1 MTPKHSEQG
10 KVVVIGGGTGL
21 SVLLRGLKNQP
32 LDLTA
37 IVTVADDGGSSG
49 RIREDLNIP
58 PPGDIRNV
66 LAALS
71 DVEPLVEEMFQYRF
85 ASQNELSGHA
95 LGNLIIAAMTS
106 ITGDFAHG
114 IQEMSKVLNV
124 RGQVLPSANQSILL
138 SAEMEDGSIIKG
150 ESKIPFSGK
159 KISRVF
165 LSPEHVKALP
175 QAVEAIQE
183 ADMIVIGPG
192 SLYTSILPNL
202 LVKNIGKAV
211 LASKAP
217 KVYICNLMTQA
228 GETLNYTAGDHI
240 KALYEHMGEH
250 FLDYV
255 LVNNEEIPMEVKSL
269 YDKEMAEPVQFDV
282 DRLQGLGLKA
292 VYDKIIT
299 HHNGLIRHDTE
310 RVASIIAKL
319 LQENRGFKYR

>member
-1 MTPKHSEQG
+1 MTPIHSQNG

-21 SVLLRGLKNQP
+21 SVLLRGLKNHP

-85 ASQNELSGHA
+85 ASKNELKGHA

-114 IQEMSKVLNV
+114 VQEMSKVLNV
-124 RGQVLPSANQSILL
+124 RGTVLPSANQSILL

-150 ESKIPFSGK
+150 ESKIPYSGK

-165 LSPEHVKALP
+165 LTPEHVKALP
-175 QAVEAIQE
+175 RAVEAIQD
-183 ADMIVIGPG
+183 ADMIIIGPG

-202 LVKNIGKAV
+202 LVKEIGKAV
-211 LASKAP
+211 LESAAP

-228 GETLNYTAGDHI
+228 GETLHYTAADHI
-240 KALYEHMGEH
+240 LALYKHMGEN
-250 FLDYV
+250 FVDYV
-255 LVNNEEIPMEVKSL
+255 LVNNEDIPTEVKSL
-269 YDKEMAEPVQFDV
+269 YTKELAEPVQFDV
-282 DRLQGLGLKA
+282 DRLQSLGLDV

-299 HHNGLIRHDTE
+299 YQNGLIRHDTD
-310 RVASIIAKL
+310 RVATIITKL
-319 LQENRGFKYR
+319 MKQKRDQLV

>member
-1 MTPKHSEQG
+1 MTVKSEVKG

-21 SVLLRGLKNQP
+21 SVLLRGLKNFP

-37 IVTVADDGGSSG
+37 VVTVADDGGSSG

-71 DVEPLVEEMFQYRF
+71 DVEPLIEEMFQYRF
-85 ASQNELSGHA
+85 ASKNELSGHA

-124 RGQVLPSANQSILL
+124 RGKVLPSANQSLFL
-138 SAEMEDGSIIKG
+138 SAEMEDGTVIKG

-159 KISRVF
+159 KIRRVF

-175 QAVEAIQE
+175 QAVESIEE
-183 ADMIVIGPG
+183 ADMIIIGPG

-202 LVKNIGKAV
+202 LVKKIGKAV
-211 LASKAP
+211 LNSNAP

-228 GETLNYTAGDHI
+228 GETLHYTAADHI
-240 KALYEHMGEH
+240 QALYDHMG
-250 FLDYV
+250 
-255 LVNNEEIPMEVKSL
+255 
-269 YDKEMAEPVQFDV
+269 AQFV
-282 DRLQGLGLKA
+282 E
-292 VYDKIIT
+292 YT
-299 HHNGLIRHDTE
+299 
-310 RVASIIAKL
+310 
-319 LQENRGFKYR
+319 F